1 MSKFMAVSR
10 QAINLDK
17 EKIRL
22 ETKVLAMERELSR
35 RAGERLKLVDK
46 VKQLE
51 SEVKELKNLAE
62 ELRTDIVNKESCLD
76 HLQKKSDA
84 LSSSL
89 GKAKDKAIK
98 ELKASDAYTKLLDKN
113 YVARIED
120 FRQDACEAFLGVDFD
135 SIRLR
140 VATESSLI
148 SSTSEDIDI
157 DDDATTFDG
166 PKNNAP
172 TDLSQQF
179 LTFIT
184 SNISSSSFFFFWGS
198 VVLDHF

>member
-1 MSKFMAVSR
+1 MSKFMAVYR

-35 RAGERLKLVDK
+35 RAGEMLKLEDK
-46 VKQLE
+46 VKHLE

-62 ELRTDIVNKESCLD
+62 EPQTDIVNKESRLD

-98 ELKASDAYTKLLDKN
+98 EFKAFDAYTKLLNEN
-113 YVARIED
+113 YVAGFED
-120 FRQDACEAFLGVDFD
+120 FRQDA
-135 SIRLR
+135 
-140 VATESSLI
+140 
-148 SSTSEDIDI
+148 
-157 DDDATTFDG
+157 
-166 PKNNAP
+166 
-172 TDLSQQF
+172 
-179 LTFIT
+179 
-184 SNISSSSFFFFWGS
+184 
-198 VVLDHF
+198 

>member
-1 MSKFMAVSR
+1 MAVSR

-62 ELRTDIVNKESCLD
+62 ELRTDIVDKESRLD
-76 HLQKKSDA
+76 HLEKKSDA

-89 GKAKDKAIK
+89 GKAKDNAIK
-98 ELKASDAYTKLLDKN
+98 EFKASDAYTKLLDEN
-113 YVARIED
+113 CATGFED
-120 FRQDACEAFLGVDFD
+120 FRQDAWEAFLGVNFD
-135 SIRLR
+135 SIRLH
-140 VATESSLI
+140 VAAESSLI
-148 SSTSEDIDI
+148 LSTSEDVDI
-157 DDDATTFDG
+157 DDDATTSDG
-166 PKNNAP
+166 PKNDAP
-172 TDLSQQF
+172 TGLF
-179 LTFIT
+179 
-184 SNISSSSFFFFWGS
+184 
-198 VVLDHF
+198 

>member
-35 RAGERLKLVDK
+35 RAGEMLKLEDK
-46 VKQLE
+46 VKHLE

-62 ELRTDIVNKESCLD
+62 EPKTDIVNKESRLD

-98 ELKASDAYTKLLDKN
+98 EFKAFDAYTKLLNEN
-113 YVARIED
+113 YVAGFED
-120 FRQDACEAFLGVDFD
+120 FRQDAWEAFLGVDFD

-140 VATESSLI
+140 VAAESSII
-148 SSTSEDIDI
+148 SSTSKDVNI
-157 DDDATTFDG
+157 DDDATTSDG

-172 TDLSQQF
+172 TGLS
-179 LTFIT
+179 
-184 SNISSSSFFFFWGS
+184 
-198 VVLDHF
+198 